1 MWRGGRGR
9 GEEDEGREGL
19 TGAATACRPRRVS
32 SPELRLLSL
41 DGRDEAV
48 RRTSF
53 RAFPSSLDRN
63 FFRPSYTRVGWT
75 RNWRKFPSLNSMTTQ
90 TCELRLENSNS
101 VPELQ
106 LYASKHSVRS
116 IPLILTCNVINVWI
130 STWMPEITHVVLYTL
145 IFCCCC

>member
-53 RAFPSSLDRN
+53 RAFPSSLGIFQGRV
-63 FFRPSYTRVGWT
+63 TRAWGG
-75 RNWRKFPSLNSMTTQ
+75 LG
-90 TCELRLENSNS
+90 
-101 VPELQ
+101 
-106 LYASKHSVRS
+106 
-116 IPLILTCNVINVWI
+116 IG
-130 STWMPEITHVVLYTL
+130 
-145 IFCCCC
+145 